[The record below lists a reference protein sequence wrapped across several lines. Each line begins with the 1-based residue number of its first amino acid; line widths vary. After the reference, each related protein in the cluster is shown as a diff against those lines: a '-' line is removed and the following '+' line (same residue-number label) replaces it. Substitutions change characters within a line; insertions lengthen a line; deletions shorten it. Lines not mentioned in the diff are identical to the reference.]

1 MAQLINPTLAQAATI
16 PLAAYAAQ
24 EVRGM
29 KPLTAVIAAQFKQ
42 GQYMEQQIQLLAG
55 KCYAALAVGAGIGEM
70 NIKLVALQ
78 PIPGIQNPV
87 LAEDRTTGASAALGA
102 RGQCYKWSFPIGV
115 NAKVVYTAASGQGI
129 AAARVYVK

>member
-1 MAQLINPTLAQAATI
+1 MINPAFAQAATV
-16 PLAAYAAQ
+16 PLGAYAAQ

-29 KPLTAVIAAQFKQ
+29 QPLTDIIAAQFKQ
-42 GQYMEQQIQLLAG
+42 GQTMEHTIQLLAG

-87 LAEDRTTGASAALGA
+87 LATDNSTGASAALGA
-102 RGQCYKWSFPIGV
+102 RGQCFKWSLPIGV
-115 NAKVVYTAASGQGI
+115 NAKVVYTAAAGQGI
-129 AAARVYVK
+129 AAGRVYVK